1 MKMDIVSVGE
11 ILIDMFPVEIGRKL
25 AEVSAFYP
33 KPGGASANV
42 AVAAAR
48 LGMASAF
55 IGKVGNE
62 AFGQVLIRTLADN
75 DVETRGMRVDEEVRT
90 TVVFIA
96 MPDENNAEFIFFR
109 NPGADLC
116 LRADELDMELIKNT
130 RTLHC
135 GSLLLV
141 DEPARSAQY
150 AAVKAAREGGALI
163 SFDVNHRPGL
173 WPDKTRA
180 LEEIWKMIA
189 LADLLKVNERELH
202 LLTGSND
209 PETGAKEL
217 LKRGV
222 SLVAVTLGTEGSF
235 FCNGKH
241 HGMIPPFTVKT
252 VDAIGCGDA
261 FIAGLLSTLVKAPG
275 RLSDL
280 DSQTL
285 STCFT
290 YANAVGA
297 VTALNRGVIPA
308 LPTAVQVDAFIK
320 HYRG

>member
-1 MKMDIVSVGE
+1 MKIDIVSVGE

-25 AEVSAFYP
+25 GEVSAFYP

-48 LGMASAF
+48 LGAKSAF

-62 AFGQVLIRTLADN
+62 AFGQVLIQTLAEN
-75 DVETRGMRVDEEVRT
+75 GVETRGMRVDEKVRT

-116 LRADELDMELIKNT
+116 LREDELDLGLLRNT
-130 RTLHC
+130 KALHC

-150 AAVKAAREGGALI
+150 AAVQAAREGGALI

-173 WPDKTRA
+173 WADKTHA
-180 LEEIWKMIA
+180 LEEIWKMVA
-189 LADLLKVNERELH
+189 VADLLKVNERELH

-209 PETGAKEL
+209 PKTGAREL
-217 LKRGV
+217 LKHGV

-235 FCNGKH
+235 FCTHKH
-241 HGMIPPFTVKT
+241 HGMVPPFKVKT

-285 STCFT
+285 TGCFT
-290 YANAVGA
+290 HANAVGA
-297 VTALNRGVIPA
+297 VTALSRGVIPA
-308 LPTAVQVDAFIK
+308 LPSAAQVDDFIK
-320 HYRG
+320 KYRG

>member
-1 MKMDIVSVGE
+1 MKIDIVSVGE

-25 AEVSAFYP
+25 GEVSAFYP

-48 LGMASAF
+48 LGAKSAF

-62 AFGQVLIRTLADN
+62 AFGQVLIQTLAEN
-75 DVETRGMRVDEEVRT
+75 GVETRGMRVDEKVRT

-116 LRADELDMELIKNT
+116 LREDELDLGLLRNT
-130 RTLHC
+130 KALHC

-150 AAVKAAREGGALI
+150 AAVQAAREGGALI

-173 WPDKTRA
+173 WADKTHA
-180 LEEIWKMIA
+180 LEEIWKMVA

-209 PETGAKEL
+209 PETGAREL
-217 LKRGV
+217 RSRWEPKAV
-222 SLVAVTLGTEGSF
+222 SSAPINTTEWCRRS
-235 FCNGKH
+235 K
-241 HGMIPPFTVKT
+241 
-252 VDAIGCGDA
+252 
-261 FIAGLLSTLVKAPG
+261 
-275 RLSDL
+275 
-280 DSQTL
+280 
-285 STCFT
+285 
-290 YANAVGA
+290 
-297 VTALNRGVIPA
+297 
-308 LPTAVQVDAFIK
+308 
-320 HYRG
+320 